1 MRRFLL
7 ALLLLPLTTAA
18 RGEFDVVEAG
28 IADMQQVM
36 ASGRLTSRE
45 LVQQYLSRIARYD
58 RKLNAVIT
66 VNPNA
71 LREAEA
77 RDRERGEGRVRGPLH
92 GIPIALKDNIHTAD
106 MPTTGGALAFDGYV
120 PPYEAT
126 LVKSL
131 REAGVVI
138 IAKTA

>member
-77 RDRERGEGRVRGPLH
+77 RDREQATRRR
-92 GIPIALKDNIHTAD
+92 
-106 MPTTGGALAFDGYV
+106 V
-120 PPYEAT
+120 PPP
-126 LVKSL
+126 
-131 REAGVVI
+131 GMP
-138 IAKTA
+138 